1 MLHPTSSSS
10 YPSSVVK
17 RRLIPRAFTLIEL
30 LVVIAIIAIL
40 AAMLLPALALAKEK
54 SKRASCLSNLRQIG
68 IGTILY
74 ANDNNQYVFG
84 AKPGGAA
91 GPPFVQVVISA
102 GSEPDLAAAG
112 MPLTSNAAPCVWSCP
127 SIPPGLPA
135 SDVGL
140 GQWDIGYQYFGGFTS
155 WVPNSG
161 GTIVGTHSPVKLTSA
176 MPYWCVAADL
186 VYKVNETWGSV
197 DPDINPQT
205 DTAYTGLPVHRQGN
219 HPYPE
224 GGNEVFVDGSAGFY
238 QVNLM
243 CQFNTWTPE
252 QRELW
257 WYQKTTDITDAP
269 SLATITANMW
279 KASNQLNGQP

>member
-1 MLHPTSSSS
+1 MKPTHSS
-10 YPSSVVK
+10 
-17 RRLIPRAFTLIEL
+17 RRLAWPKSPLFPRGFTLIEL

-54 SKRASCLSNLRQIG
+54 AKRSNCLSNLRQIG
-68 IGTILY
+68 IGTVLY

-84 AKPGGAA
+84 AKGGDAA
-91 GPPFVQVVISA
+91 AAPPFVQVVIAA
-102 GSEPDLAAAG
+102 GSEPSLAASG
-112 MPLTSNAAPCVWSCP
+112 MPLTSNTAPCVWSCP

-135 SDVGL
+135 PDLGD

-155 WVPNSG
+155 WVPNNG

-176 MPYWCVAADL
+176 LPFWCVAADL

-197 DPDINPQT
+197 DTDLNPQT
-205 DTAYTGLPVHRQGN
+205 APAYAGLPVHRQGKN
-219 HPYPE
+219 IYPE

-238 QVNLM
+238 QVNQM
-243 CQFNTWTPE
+243 CQFNTWIANE
-252 QRELW
+252 RELW
-257 WYQKTTDITDAP
+257 WYQNTSDITDTP
-269 SLATITANMW
+269 SQNTIAANMW